1 MAQALRESEERFR
14 AVLETAVNGIITMGE
29 DRRIQMVNS
38 AAVSLFGYSREE
50 LIGQNVNML
59 MPQPY
64 RSEHDGYVK
73 DYVRTGQRKIIGIGR
88 EVVGMRKDGTTFP
101 MDLSVGEAKLPTGR
115 LFTGIVRDLTERK
128 RLEDRLLQ
136 AGEDEQRRIG
146 RDIHDDICQQL
157 AGIGCLLKV
166 IQQNS
171 ASGGVAPEQLDEIG
185 RLISDAN
192 SRARE
197 IARGLVPVV
206 LESEGLP
213 TALEELAE
221 SSSRLFNVNCMF
233 STEPGVAVE
242 ESRTKVHLFRIVKEA
257 IANAVRHG
265 AAKNI
270 WIRMGVDGGKL
281 NLSITDDGKGFSAA
295 EDHSGMGML
304 TMAHRVKTMTGT
316 IRVESAPGEG
326 TRIYCE
332 IPLT

>member
-1 MAQALRESEERFR
+1 
-14 AVLETAVNGIITMGE
+14 
-29 DRRIQMVNS
+29 
-38 AAVSLFGYSREE
+38 
-50 LIGQNVNML
+50 
-59 MPQPY
+59 
-64 RSEHDGYVK
+64 
-73 DYVRTGQRKIIGIGR
+73 
-88 EVVGMRKDGTTFP
+88 
-101 MDLSVGEAKLPTGR
+101 LSVGEANLPDGR

-136 AGEDEQRRIG
+136 ASEDEQRRIG

-166 IQQNS
+166 IQQNG

-221 SSSRLFNVNCMF
+221 SSSRLFNVSCLF
-233 STEPGVAVE
+233 SAEPGVTVE
-242 ESRTKVHLFRIVKEA
+242 ESRKKVHLFRIVKEA

-265 AAKNI
+265 EAKNI
-270 WIRMGVDGGKL
+270 WIRLGADGGKL
-281 NLSITDDGKGFSAA
+281 NLSITDDGKGFRVA
-295 EDHSGMGML
+295 EEHSGMGML
-304 TMAHRVKTMTGT
+304 TMAHRVKTMAGT
-316 IRVESAPGEG
+316 IQVESAPGKG
-326 TRIYCE
+326 TRINCE